1 MRLTNIARLAA
12 ILLLGVLPQRATAQ
26 FTTYTDL
33 ASFLAATTGAG
44 TDTFDDL
51 SLIDVTTSP
60 MVRAAG
66 SFGYTATVNTT
77 DFFGAGAPADRWLST
92 NTATDI
98 VTFSGFGS
106 GVRGV
111 GGLFFGS
118 DAGGSFRPG
127 AIIILTAFTMSGSS
141 SRTVMDAT
149 LASFIGFVAESDI
162 MSFTVEA
169 VQPFDGSL
177 IWPAVNDF
185 VLAGAPGA
193 NVVPEPATWTLTSL
207 GFGLLVIVVTGRNRS
222 RPA

>member
-1 MRLTNIARLAA
+1 MTSMRLMNIARLAT
-12 ILLLGVLPQRATAQ
+12 IVLLGVLPQRATAQ

-60 MVRAAG
+60 MVRTAG

-77 DFFGAGAPADRWLST
+77 DFVGAGAPDDRWLSA

-98 VTFSGFGS
+98 ITFSGFGP

-118 DAGGSFRPG
+118 DDFAAFRAGSS
-127 AIIILTAFTMSGSS
+127 IILSVFTMSGSS
-141 SRTVMDAT
+141 TQTVMDAT
-149 LASFIGFVAESDI
+149 LASFLGFVADADI
-162 MSFTVEA
+162 VSFTVES
-169 VQPFDGSL
+169 VQPIDGTL
-177 IWPAVNDF
+177 AWPTVNNL
-185 VLAGAPGA
+185 VLA
-193 NVVPEPATWTLTSL
+193 NVVPEPATWMLM
-207 GFGLLVIVVTGRNRS
+207 VTGVGMLVLIATHRRS
-222 RPA
+222 TRR